1 MTDTL
6 LRPRSLTEIIDAAF
20 HIYRSAFLVMIPISA
35 GFNAIVFAFIIA
47 LSMTGED
54 PTAVIILAVL
64 FVPIVLVAATFMEGA
79 VAAATGDVVLGRQP
93 TIVGSLR
100 QVADRFG
107 SVLGA
112 LFYKYML
119 LGFAF
124 IAPVLAG
131 MILGP
136 VGSAIGVIAAL
147 ILVIW
152 MWCSLFAIPIVT
164 LAEKAS
170 AGDSVDRSR
179 ALSSGRRWRIFGAI
193 AVAVLIVMLLA
204 FGAMVLIVPLIFSD
218 QAILAQVVN
227 AIVSLITYPFIP
239 IVATLLYFDAR
250 IRKEGF
256 DIEHLASAIDAPRP
270 VGA

>member
-1 MTDTL
+1 MADTL

-20 HIYRSAFLVMIPISA
+20 HVYRSAFLVMIPISA
-35 GFNAIVFAFIIA
+35 GFNAIVFAFVIA
-47 LSMTGED
+47 AGMAGEAD
-54 PTAVIILAVL
+54 VTLALLFLLFMPIILVG
-64 FVPIVLVAATFMEGA
+64 ATFMEGA

-100 QVADRFG
+100 QVADHFR

-112 LFYKYML
+112 LFYKYTL

-124 IAPVLAG
+124 LAPVLAG
-131 MILGP
+131 TIIGP
-136 VGSAIGVIAAL
+136 VGIGFGVIVAL

-152 MWCSLFAIPIVT
+152 MWCTLFAIPIVT

-179 ALSSGRRWRIFGAI
+179 SLSAGRRWNIFGAI

-204 FGAMVLIVPLIFSD
+204 FGAMILIVPLIFSD

-256 DIEHLASAIDAPRP
+256 DIEHLAAAIDAPRP